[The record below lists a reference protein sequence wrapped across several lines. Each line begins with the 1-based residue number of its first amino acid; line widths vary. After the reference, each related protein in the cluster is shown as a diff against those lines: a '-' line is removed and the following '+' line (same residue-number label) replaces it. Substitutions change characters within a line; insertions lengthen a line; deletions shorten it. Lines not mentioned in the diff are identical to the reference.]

1 MRLILLHY
9 NFTSRCPCFTLINS
23 LKRWWKPFHMSCH
36 KVRSFGGCA
45 IVAIVA
51 IAHCTLCNC
60 YTVDTFRKP
69 LQHFT
74 SEGSVLRDLG
84 TLKSHSDWS
93 AQETGKPCLHIW
105 QRRRRLLL
113 TWERSVE
120 RNSKTKVREVLVW
133 MMSCRVTMF
142 AWRKSFNRLAW
153 AGDHNEEHGELR
165 GWRGWRGWNN
175 GSRRARRRRPTQNSK
190 DKKRT
195 RLALLT
201 DCKGS

>member
-1 MRLILLHY
+1 M
-9 NFTSRCPCFTLINS
+9 FNS
-23 LKRWWKPFHMSCH
+23 LKRWWKPFHTSCH

-45 IVAIVA
+45 IVAIVQ
-51 IAHCTLCNC
+51 LCNC
-60 YTVDTFRKP
+60 CNCSIVARSTLSENPFSTN
-69 LQHFT
+69 T

-165 GWRGWRGWNN
+165 GRRGWRGWNN